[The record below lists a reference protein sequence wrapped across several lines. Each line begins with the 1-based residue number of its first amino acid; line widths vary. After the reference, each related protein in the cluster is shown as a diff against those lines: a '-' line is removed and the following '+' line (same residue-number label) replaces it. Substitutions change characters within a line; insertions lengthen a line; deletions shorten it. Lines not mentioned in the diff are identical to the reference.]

1 MKIGNSPTQQ
11 PKVDRKSTVFDKIDK
26 DYGTIL
32 DGYQAVDQS
41 LATLDT
47 DSALKPPSLSNVKD
61 SQLFVMGGTLGAA
74 LGAGTGLASNVVTS
88 WAARP
93 GIEVTSQD
101 HVVNKPVLTGHT
113 QPIRTPVTEDVPRWG
128 QNGESLPPLK
138 RTIGYIIRHEPSIE
152 SKKVGEYTTQE
163 AKVNHGG
170 ISNPLA
176 DAAMGAAIGAAGGVL
191 VAGSIVL
198 ARKLTGKGEYVP
210 GEERKTEGDTRVML
224 KMGATGAIGGAVA
237 GGLSSLLAN
246 GNSVTKTIVNERP
259 VMDRNAV
266 IGTIPADYQIDV
278 NNTQVTRPGTREIRA
293 DVPQTEG
300 LFNRL
305 KTEST
310 RQELT
315 AGGLDFATSVAGGAA
330 AGFGAGVLAGVFTN
344 VLRKTL

>member
-1 MKIGNSPTQQ
+1 
-11 PKVDRKSTVFDKIDK
+11 VFEQIDK

-32 DGYQAVDQS
+32 DGYQEVEQN
-41 LATLDT
+41 LAKLDT
-47 DSALKPPSLSNVKD
+47 EWSGKPPSLSSVKD
-61 SQLFVMGGTLGAA
+61 GQLLVMGGTLGAA
-74 LGAGTGLASNVVTS
+74 LGAGAGLGSNVLTS

-93 GIEVTSQD
+93 SIDVTTQE

-113 QPIRTPVTEDVPRWG
+113 QPIRQAVTEDVPRWG
-128 QNGESLPPLK
+128 QNGEPLTPLK
-138 RTIGYIIRHEPSIE
+138 RTIGWMIRHEPSIE
-152 SKKVGEYTTQE
+152 TRKVGEYTTQD
-163 AKVNHGG
+163 AKVSDGG
-170 ISNPLA
+170 VSNPLA
-176 DAAMGAAIGAAGGVL
+176 DAAVGAAIGAAGGVVL
-191 VAGSIVL
+191 AGGIVL

-210 GEERKTEGDTRVML
+210 GEEVKTQGDMQVML
-224 KMGATGAIGGAVA
+224 KMGVQGAVGGAIA

-246 GNSVTKTIVNERP
+246 GNAVEKTIVNERP
-259 VMDRNAV
+259 VMQNQV
-266 IGTIPADYQIDV
+266 LGTIPADYQIDV

-305 KTEST
+305 KVEKTE
-310 RQELT
+310 QHLT